1 MPETIKK
8 FGLLRGLSEI
18 YIDEIT
24 DTAEAY
30 TPAGKTQQLIPAGEL
45 KITKSVDKTSV
56 YYDNAMFAEVAKE
69 NPSEMEIVG
78 AAIRA
83 AFNAWLEGKKVDETT
98 GAILDDGAVHEKYF
112 AISGKKDYTD
122 GTSEYFWFLK
132 CSYGG
137 AEEST
142 KTEDD
147 STDAA
152 GMTLPFTCY
161 KTQHKFNALNSGAK
175 VVRIDTATTKLKAD
189 AKWTAQVVTPD
200 NIGEFVEKATTSGT
214 TTE

>member
-1 MPETIKK
+1 MSEKK

-24 DTAEAY
+24 DSPEAY
-30 TPAGKTQQLIPAGEL
+30 TPAGKPEQLIPAGEL
-45 KITKSVDKTSV
+45 KISKSVDKTQI
-56 YYDNAMFAEVAKE
+56 YYDNAMYAEIAKE
-69 NPSEMEIVG
+69 APSEMEIIG

-83 AFNAWLEGKKVDETT
+83 AFNAWIEGKDVDDTT
-98 GAILDDGAVHEKYF
+98 GAILDDGTAHVKFF

-137 AEEST
+137 AEEAG

-152 GMTLPFTCY
+152 GMTLPFTAY
-161 KTQHKFNALNSGAK
+161 KTQYKFNKGGKGYK
-175 VVRIDTATTKLKAD
+175 VVRIDTADTKLKAD

-200 NIGEFVEKATTSGT
+200 NIGEYTEKVTA
-214 TTE
+214 

>member
-1 MPETIKK
+1 MADKK

-24 DTAEAY
+24 DTPEAY
-30 TPAGKTQQLIPAGEL
+30 TPAGKPEQLIPAGEL
-45 KITKSVDKTSV
+45 KITKSVDKTQV
-56 YYDNAMFAEVAKE
+56 YYDNAMYAEIAKE
-69 NPSEMEIVG
+69 APSEMEIIG

-83 AFNAWLEGKKVDETT
+83 AFNAWLEGKHVDSAT
-98 GAILDDGAVHEKYF
+98 GAIIDDGDAHEKYF

-132 CSYGG
+132 CTYGG
-137 AEEST
+137 SEEAT

-152 GMTLPFTCY
+152 GMTLPFTAY
-161 KTQHKFNALNSGAK
+161 KTQHKFTNGKGAK
-175 VVRIDTATTKLKAD
+175 VVRIDTAVTALKDD
-189 AKWTAQVVTPD
+189 ATWTAQVITPD
-200 NIGEFVEKATTSGT
+200 NIGEYTQKTTA
-214 TTE
+214 

>member
-1 MPETIKK
+1 MEKK

-24 DTAEAY
+24 DTPEAY
-30 TPAGKTQQLIPAGEL
+30 TPAGKPEQLIPAGEL
-45 KITKSVDKTSV
+45 KISKSVDKTQV
-56 YYDNAMFAEVAKE
+56 YYDNAMFAEIAKE
-69 NPSEMEIVG
+69 APSEMEIIG

-83 AFNAWLEGKKVDETT
+83 AFNAWLEGKHIDSAT
-98 GAILDDGAVHEKYF
+98 GAIIDDGDAHEKYF

-132 CSYGG
+132 CTYGG
-137 AEEST
+137 AEEAT

-152 GMTLPFTCY
+152 GMTLPFTAY
-161 KTQHKFNALNSGAK
+161 KTQYKFTNGGTGAK
-175 VVRIDTATTKLKAD
+175 VVRIDTANTKIKAD
-189 AKWTAQVVTPD
+189 ASWVEQVVTPD
-200 NIGEFVEKATTSGT
+200 TIGDIAEKVTA
-214 TTE
+214 

>member
-1 MPETIKK
+1 MADKK

-18 YIDEIT
+18 YIDAIT

-30 TPAGKTQQLIPAGEL
+30 TPAGKPEQLVPAGEL
-45 KITKSVDKTSV
+45 KITKSIEKTSV
-56 YYDNAMFAEVAKE
+56 YYDNAMFAEVRKE
-69 NPSEMEIVG
+69 APSEMEIIG

-83 AFNAWLEGKKVDETT
+83 AFNAWLEGKDVDSTT
-98 GAILDDGAVHEKYF
+98 GAIMDDGDPHEKYF

-132 CSYGG
+132 CSFGG
-137 AEEST
+137 AEEAT

-152 GMTLPFTCY
+152 GMTLPFTAY
-161 KTQHKFNALNSGAK
+161 KTQHKFTATGKGAK
-175 VVRIDTATTKLKAD
+175 VVRIDTATSKVKTEKT
-189 AKWTAQVVTPD
+189 WTEQVVTPD
-200 NIGEFVEKATTSGT
+200 NLSTIVEKVST
-214 TTE
+214 

>member
-1 MPETIKK
+1 MADKK

-18 YIDEIT
+18 YIDAVE
-24 DTAEAY
+24 DTPEAY
-30 TPAGKTQQLIPAGEL
+30 TPAGKPEQLIPAGEL
-45 KITKSVDKTSV
+45 KITKSVDKTQI
-56 YYDNAMFAEVAKE
+56 YYDNAMYAEIAKE
-69 NPSEMEIVG
+69 APSEMEVIG

-83 AFNAWLEGKKVDETT
+83 AFNAWLEGKHVDSTT
-98 GAILDDGAVHEKYF
+98 GAIIDDGEAHEKYF

-137 AEEST
+137 AEEAT

-152 GMTLPFTCY
+152 GMTLPFTAY
-161 KTQHKFNALNSGAK
+161 KTQYKFNANGNGAK
-175 VVRIDTATTKLKAD
+175 VVRIDTAVTALKAD
-189 AKWTAQVVTPD
+189 AVWTAQVITPD
-200 NIGEFVEKATTSGT
+200 NIGEYTEKVTA
-214 TTE
+214 

>member
-1 MPETIKK
+1 MEKK

-24 DTAEAY
+24 DTPEAY
-30 TPAGKTQQLIPAGEL
+30 TPAGKPEQLIPAGEL
-45 KITKSVDKTSV
+45 KITKSAEKAQT
-56 YYDNAMFAEVAKE
+56 YYDNAMYEEIGKE
-69 NPSEMEIVG
+69 APSEMEIIG

-83 AFNAWLEGKKVDETT
+83 AFNAWLEGKDVDTET
-98 GAILDDGAVHEKYF
+98 GAIIDDGDFHSKFF

-132 CSYGG
+132 CSFGG
-137 AEEST
+137 AEEAT

-147 STDAA
+147 TTDAA
-152 GMTLPFTCY
+152 GMTLPFTAY
-161 KTQHKFNALNSGAK
+161 KTQYKFNKGNKGCK
-175 VVRIDTATTKLKAD
+175 VVRIDTATTALKAD

-200 NIGEFVEKATTSGT
+200 NLGEFTQKVT
-214 TTE
+214 TTA

>member
-1 MPETIKK
+1 MAETAKK

-18 YIDEIT
+18 YIDAIT
-24 DTAEAY
+24 DSPEEY
-30 TPAGKTQQLIPAGEL
+30 KPAGKPEQLVPAGEL
-45 KITKSVDKTSV
+45 KISKSVDKTQI
-56 YYDNAMFAEVAKE
+56 YYDNAVFAEIARE
-69 NPSEMEIVG
+69 APSEMEIIG

-83 AFNAWLEGKKVDETT
+83 AYIAWLEGKNVDAAT
-98 GAILDDGAVHEKYF
+98 GAIIDDGDAHEQYF

-137 AEEST
+137 SEEAT

-152 GMTLPFTCY
+152 GMTLPFTAY
-161 KTQHKFNALNSGAK
+161 KTQFKFGNGKACK
-175 VVRIDTATTKLKAD
+175 VVRIDTAITKIKAD
-189 AKWTAQVVTPD
+189 ASWTAQVVTPD
-200 NIGEFVEKATTSGT
+200 NLSEVAEKIATV
-214 TTE
+214 

>member
-1 MPETIKK
+1 MDKK

-18 YIDEIT
+18 YIDAIT

-30 TPAGKTQQLIPAGEL
+30 TPAGKPEQLVPAGEL
-45 KITKSVDKTSV
+45 KITKSIEKTSV
-56 YYDNAMFAEVAKE
+56 YYDNAMFAEVRKE
-69 NPSEMEIVG
+69 APSEMEIIG

-83 AFNAWLEGKKVDETT
+83 AFNAWLEGKDVDSTT
-98 GAILDDGAVHEKYF
+98 GAIMDDGDPHEKYF

-132 CSYGG
+132 CSFGG
-137 AEEST
+137 AEEAT

-152 GMTLPFTCY
+152 GMTLPFTAY
-161 KTQHKFNALNSGAK
+161 KTQHKFTATGKGAK
-175 VVRIDTATTKLKAD
+175 VVRIDTATSKVKTEKT
-189 AKWTAQVVTPD
+189 WTEQVVTPD
-200 NIGEFVEKATTSGT
+200 NLSTIVEKVGA
-214 TTE
+214 

>member
-1 MPETIKK
+1 MDKK

-18 YIDEIT
+18 YIDAIT

-30 TPAGKTQQLIPAGEL
+30 TPAGKPEQLVPAGEL
-45 KITKSVDKTSV
+45 KITKSIEKTSV
-56 YYDNAMFAEVAKE
+56 YYDNAMFAEVRKE
-69 NPSEMEIVG
+69 APSEMEIIG

-83 AFNAWLEGKKVDETT
+83 AFNAWLEGKEVDSTT
-98 GAILDDGAVHEKYF
+98 GAIMDDGDPHEKYF

-132 CSYGG
+132 CSFGG
-137 AEEST
+137 AEEAT

-152 GMTLPFTCY
+152 GMTLPFTAY
-161 KTQHKFNALNSGAK
+161 KTQHKFTATGKGAK
-175 VVRIDTATTKLKAD
+175 VVRIDTATSKVKTEKT
-189 AKWTAQVVTPD
+189 WTEQVVTPD
-200 NIGEFVEKATTSGT
+200 NLSTIVEKVGA
-214 TTE
+214 

>member
-1 MPETIKK
+1 MKK

-24 DTAEAY
+24 DSAEAY
-30 TPAGKTQQLIPAGEL
+30 TPAGKPEQLIPAGEL
-45 KITKSVDKTSV
+45 KITKSVDKTQI

-69 NPSEMEIVG
+69 APSEMEIIG

-83 AFNAWLEGKKVDETT
+83 AFNAWLEGKNIDSTT
-98 GAILDDGAVHEKYF
+98 GAIIDDGNAHVKYF

-132 CSYGG
+132 CTYGG
-137 AEEST
+137 AEEAT

-152 GMTLPFTCY
+152 GMTLPFTAY
-161 KTQHKFNALNSGAK
+161 KTQYKFTNGGTGAK
-175 VVRIDTATTKLKAD
+175 VVRIDTANTKIKTD
-189 AKWTAQVVTPD
+189 ASWVEQVVTPD
-200 NIGEFVEKATTSGT
+200 NIGEITEKVTTA
-214 TTE
+214 